1 MNIGIRFH
9 NVKLYLKYIQRHYL
23 QYIRNI
29 NERYQN
35 STKLSPTKV
44 LTVFKK
50 AIWLLAENN
59 HERRN
64 VLQGNLNIEQ
74 VHKANV
80 RM

>member
-29 NERYQN
+29 NESYRN
-35 STKLSPTKV
+35 SAKLSPTKV

-50 AIWLLAENN
+50 AIWLLEENN
-59 HERRN
+59 YKRRN
-64 VLQGNLNIEQ
+64 VLQGNLNIKQ
-74 VHKANV
+74 VHKADV
-80 RM
+80 KM